1 MKDISII
8 IVNYNV
14 RYFVEQCLYSIN
26 KAKKNLDIEIFVVDN
41 NSIDDSVDFI
51 RKNFPEVNLIANTN
65 NTGFAKANNQA
76 IKIVDSKYTL
86 LLNPDTL
93 LSEDTLIK
101 VFDFMELNPL
111 VGAAGVKLID
121 GSGNFLPESKRGFP
135 TPMVSLFRLTGLSRI
150 FPRSKVFNK
159 YNLGYLDENEVN
171 EVDVLCGAFMF
182 IRTEVFGKTG
192 LLDED
197 FFMYGEDIDF
207 SFRIKKA
214 AYKIVYYPLTFTIH
228 FKGEST
234 KKNSLKY
241 HHSFYNAMS
250 IYAKK
255 HFGNKYFNIQLLFIN
270 TAIIAIGIA
279 SFLKNNIIRLFLPA
293 IDLILFFSTLTI
305 TQFLWAHYYYHDP
318 NYYTNFFTYLFYLG
332 FSLIIVSSIGIYNGY
347 NRNYFVNS
355 IKGTLTACIT
365 IFLIYAIL
373 PEHLRF
379 SRAIILLGAFLSIIL
394 MVLFRIIIKA
404 SMPKLLNNYYENKK
418 IAIVGSEEE
427 TKKVLRIMDL
437 NGIKYKFSGNISF
450 EGTISNSEKNI
461 GSINKV
467 NEIIQIYK
475 IDEIIFCLKNI
486 SVNQVVNYL
495 TEIGKNAKVKIFPD
509 DSNSIIGSSDRNSK
523 GEFYSIDF
531 AFRLEKSNIKF
542 YKYLLDWFLAILFLF
557 FYPVLGL
564 LSKKL
569 KFEYIIEILSGK
581 KSWISYLNSDQE
593 LGKLPKL
600 KNGIFIPINLKTPE
614 LLTQEEKHIINI
626 NYAKNYSIW
635 SDIDLLFRHLA

>member
-14 RYFVEQCLYSIN
+14 RYFVEQCLYSIK
-26 KAKKNLDIEIFVVDN
+26 KAKKNLDIEVFVVDN

-51 RKNFPEVNLIANTN
+51 RLNFPEVKLIANTN

-76 IKIVDSKYTL
+76 IKIVNSKYTL

-93 LSEDTLIK
+93 LSEDTLRK
-101 VFDFMELNPL
+101 VFDYMELNPK
-111 VGAAGVKLID
+111 VGATGVKLID

-135 TPMVSLFRLTGLSRI
+135 TPMVSLYRLTGLSRL

-182 IRTEVFGKTG
+182 IRTEVFSKAGM
-192 LLDED
+192 LDED

-214 AYKIVYYPLTFTIH
+214 GYKIVYYPLTSTIH

-234 KKNSLKY
+234 KKSSLKY
-241 HHSFYNAMS
+241 HHAFYNAMS

-255 HFGNKYFNIQLLFIN
+255 HFGNKFFNIQLLFIN
-270 TAIIAIGIA
+270 TAIIAIGVA
-279 SFLKNNIIRLFLPA
+279 SFLKKNISRLFLPA
-293 IDLILFFSTLTI
+293 FDLFLFFSTLTL
-305 TQFLWAHYYYHDP
+305 TQFLWAHYYFHDP
-318 NYYTNFFTYLFYLG
+318 DYYTNFFTYVFYLG

-355 IKGTLTACIT
+355 IKGTLTASIV
-365 IFLIYAIL
+365 IFFIYAIL

-379 SRAIILLGAFLSIIL
+379 SRAIILIGAFLSII
-394 MVLFRIIIKA
+394 MMIFFRLIIKA
-404 SMPKLLNNYYENKK
+404 YLPKLLNNYYENKK
-418 IAIVGSEEE
+418 IAIVGSDEE

-437 NGIKYKFSGNISF
+437 NGVKYKFSGNIGF
-450 EGTISNSEKNI
+450 EDAHRNLEKNI
-461 GSINKV
+461 GSINNL

-475 IDEIIFCLKNI
+475 IDEVIFCLKNI

-495 TEIGKNAKVKIFPD
+495 TVIGKNAKVKIFPD

-531 AFRLEKSNIKF
+531 AFRLGKSNIKL
-542 YKYLLDWFLAILFLF
+542 YKYLLDWLLALLFLV
-557 FYPVLGL
+557 FYPILGI

-569 KFEYIIEILSGK
+569 KFGYILEILKGE
-581 KSWISYLNSDQE
+581 KSWISYLNSDQQ
-593 LGKLPKL
+593 LDKLPKL
-600 KNGIFIPINLKTPE
+600 KVGIFVPINLKTPE
-614 LLTQEEKHIINI
+614 LLTQEERHIINI